1 MPSKP
6 RTWQQLGVQ
15 LSYEGAPS
23 TIASNVIKDVA
34 MVIANPRARY
44 VWRGH
49 GDINHRLHHSLHRRL
64 DLANESI
71 DDACLASEERR
82 LIERARMSGYGRA
95 RDRTLTD
102 VELAAL
108 LQHEGAAT
116 RFLDV
121 TPDPFIA
128 LFFACEHAVSR
139 PGSAALVAVLVPRTW
154 PIRPTLA
161 PATAS
166 DCLGQLDAQRIGE
179 GGKASPA
186 YLVETAFLNERMKA
200 QRGQFVVG
208 RSPADATLASW
219 SSLELQLLERD
230 QEKLRIQKLLNP
242 VAGKPPEPGDRPPLI
257 VFRLSSK
264 VRISL
269 RKQLAERF
277 GYTTET
283 IYPDHNGVA
292 LAFNQYA
299 PLA

>member
-283 IYPDHNGVA
+283 IYPDLNGFA